1 MRGLRSTAVLLV
13 VAIGLGAYIYFVESD
28 QPPGGTPE
36 PRDTVFD
43 FESDDITRLSVT
55 AESGDRTVLEKT
67 DDRWRLVEPFAGTVN
82 VTEVVAL
89 SSSLAAL
96 EMQRVVAEPEEA
108 LELHRKGVGD
118 FLMGE
123 VAGKRPEGFDFGNS
137 PYEIS
142 QVDLAGKTLVQSTR
156 AGTVGVAAAVNA
168 SEIYLGSFVV
178 AQATAEAVKKD
189 GPELVSII
197 AMGDEGFNRSDE
209 DEQCG
214 IYLRNIMEN
223 RKPDFD
229 AVKSLIMTGG
239 ATQKFFDPLQPQ
251 YHPEDVTLALEAD
264 RYSFA
269 MKISRED
276 GLLVARK
283 QAL

>member
-1 MRGLRSTAVLLV
+1 LYGANNHMEVRLGSLVRDAQEARGTAIIIDVFRAFTTA
-13 VAIGLGAYIYFVESD
+13 AIA
-28 QPPGGTPE
+28 
-36 PRDTVFD
+36 FD
-43 FESDDITRLSVT
+43 HGVKEITL
-55 AESGDRTVLEKT
+55 
-67 DDRWRLVEPFAGTVN
+67 
-82 VTEVVAL
+82 
-89 SSSLAAL
+89 
-96 EMQRVVAEPEEA
+96 VAEPEEA
-108 LELHRKGVGD
+108 LQLHRKGVGD

-142 QVDLAGKTLVQSTR
+142 QADLASKTLVQSTR

-178 AQATAEAVKKD
+178 AQATVNAIKKD

-197 AMGDEGFNRSDE
+197 AMGDQGVNRADE

-214 IYLRNIMEN
+214 IYLRNIMED
-223 RKPDFD
+223 RAPDFD

-239 ATQKFFDPLQPQ
+239 ATQKFFDPQQPQ
-251 YHPEDVTLALEAD
+251 FHPEDVTLALEAD

-283 QAL
+283 QEL